1 MTQFYAGFST
11 MQASF
16 VGYIKDGTIYSTD
29 ANGQQITVGVTSK
42 AYEDLKADYDGVFAR
57 CQEYYDR
64 LVKLGEI
71 VPELTGEALI
81 KAQADQLTR
90 AARLIEQMTQNQ
102 EHLLSVIR
110 NLNQSQKITED
121 KVNES
126 LAIDSQSDTGH
137 IPTVE
142 TADNGIQPDPRSV
155 PKHKAR
161 SSQGNNRKKP
171 AA

>member
-81 KAQADQLTR
+81 KAKADQLTR
-90 AARLIEQMTQNQ
+90 ATRLIKQVTQPQ
-102 EHLLSVIR
+102 EHLPSFIR
-110 NLNQSQKITED
+110 HLNKTHKIKED
-121 KVNES
+121 KVN
-126 LAIDSQSDTGH
+126 
-137 IPTVE
+137 
-142 TADNGIQPDPRSV
+142 
-155 PKHKAR
+155 
-161 SSQGNNRKKP
+161 
-171 AA
+171 